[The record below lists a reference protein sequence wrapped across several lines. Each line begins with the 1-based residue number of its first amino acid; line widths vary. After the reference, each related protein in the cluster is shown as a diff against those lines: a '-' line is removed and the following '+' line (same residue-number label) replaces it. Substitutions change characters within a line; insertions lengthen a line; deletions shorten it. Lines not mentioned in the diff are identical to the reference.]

1 MGAIYTDKTS
11 GAQFLIECGTDHAG
25 GDLKMVYVD
34 SFASCIQTC
43 AQTTGCVDVSLSGTA
58 CYMKKSV
65 GSVVKSGGILGA
77 KLIPANSATANVNVA
92 QKSASVK
99 SSSTSQKTT
108 STMKTSTK
116 PTTST
121 KATT

>member
-1 MGAIYTDKTS
+1 
-11 GAQFLIECGTDHAG
+11 
-25 GDLKMVYVD
+25 
-34 SFASCIQTC
+34 CIQTC

-77 KLIPANSATANVNVA
+77 KLIPAS
-92 QKSASVK
+92 SASVNVNFAQKVASTSK
-99 SSSTSQKTT
+99 SSSTSSQKAT

-116 PTTST
+116 TSSSST
-121 KATT
+121 KATATSSRKA

>member
-1 MGAIYTDKTS
+1 
-11 GAQFLIECGTDHAG
+11 
-25 GDLKMVYVD
+25 
-34 SFASCIQTC
+34 CIQTC

-77 KLIPANSATANVNVA
+77 KLIPASSASVNVNVA
-92 QKSASVK
+92 QKVASTSK
-99 SSSTSQKTT
+99 SSSTSSQKAT

-116 PTTST
+116 ATSST
-121 KATT
+121 KATTTSTHKA